1 MMNTNEGQEGGAE
14 TVSEII
20 IQKGDIYILV
30 HTPDESHVWPVAQQ
44 VVPQRTL
51 GLKAV

>member
-1 MMNTNEGQEGGAE
+1 MKNTNEGQEGGAE
-14 TVSEII
+14 TVSEITK
-20 IQKGDIYILV
+20 QKGNIYILMQ
-30 HTPDESHVWPVAQQ
+30 TPDELHVWPVAQQ